1 VRVDLRVDLTPLLG
15 GADRQQVA
23 GQRVLGIRRVVR
35 PAVER
40 FPHQHSRPLLPS
52 RRRRDIDVGEQPVD
66 QRLVG
71 YAGYEVVEVL
81 LTQPLAHCV
90 IQAPLA
96 AEVIV
101 ERPRAHVRAADDPL
115 DARAGESV
123 LRELAHRGAQYP
135 LGCRG
140 RHPSVPRCAP
150 MLVHQPMIGMAGIYA
165 NARAG
170 HRPNR

>member
-71 YAGYEVVEVL
+71 YAGHEVVEVL
-81 LTQPLAHCV
+81 RTQSLAYRV
-90 IQAPLA
+90 IQTPLA
-96 AEVIV
+96 AEVV
-101 ERPRAHVRAADDPL
+101 VQRPRAHVRPADDPL
-115 DARAGESV
+115 HARAGESV
-123 LRELAHRGAQYP
+123 LRELAHRGGQDP

-140 RHPSVPRCAP
+140 RHPSVPRRAP
-150 MLVHQPMIGMAGIYA
+150 LLVHQPMIEMPGI
-165 NARAG
+165 
-170 HRPNR
+170 